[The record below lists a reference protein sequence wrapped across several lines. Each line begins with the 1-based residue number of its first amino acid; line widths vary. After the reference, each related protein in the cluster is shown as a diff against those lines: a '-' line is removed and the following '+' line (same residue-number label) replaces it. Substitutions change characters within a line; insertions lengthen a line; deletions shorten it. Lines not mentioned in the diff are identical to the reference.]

1 MIFNYCR
8 VSSITQNTVRQL
20 DGVPCDRCFEDKV
33 SGKSLDR
40 PELNKM
46 MDILR
51 AGDIVNVHSLDRLA
65 RNVKD
70 LLNLVEDFQ
79 QKGVTLIFHKE
90 NLTFNAKID
99 DPYSKMLLGVLGAVA
114 EFERAIIRER
124 QKEGIEIAKKKG
136 AYAGRPRKLNQD
148 QVNEIKAILKEN
160 PRTHYTQ
167 LSKQFNISRFTLY
180 KYIDRIN
187 KEKNND

>member
-20 DGVPCDRCFEDKV
+20 DGIPCDRCFEDKV

-70 LLNLVEDFQ
+70 LLNVVEEFQ
-79 QKGVTLIFHKE
+79 QKGVTVIFHKE
-90 NLTFNAKID
+90 NLTFNATVD

-136 AYAGRPRKLNQD
+136 VYAGRPKKLNQD
-148 QVNEIKAILKEN
+148 QINEIKEILAEN